1 MSSRWH
7 VLVLLFL
14 IRTAMA
20 FQFGTVGALGPLV
33 GQSFQVDVASVG
45 ILIGLYLS
53 PGLIFA
59 MPGSAIAKFFG
70 DKRAVLL
77 GLVLMTVGGT
87 ISTFATTWDL
97 QLVGRAVAGIGGVM
111 LNVLMSKMVADW
123 FHDHEIATAMAIFV
137 NSWLAGIALALLV
150 QPMIAAEVGLA
161 GAFGLTAVLAVCA
174 FFALLIGY
182 EGPVVMRGT
191 KGDMPSGTNLTCLIV
206 AGIIWGL
213 YNAALAL
220 MFAFGPI
227 LLSGR
232 GWELAAASSMTSLTV
247 WCGALTVP
255 ISGLLADRSGRPGAI
270 MVIGLLLTALA
281 MAALPRTDH
290 VVATMV
296 LIGLLGGIPAGA
308 ILSLPIRVL
317 SAQTRVLGMG
327 LFYTLL
333 YGFIVFAPPAAGF
346 LISSTG
352 WDGAAMDFGAAM
364 LVAAVA
370 LLAVFEHFA
379 SGARSRAT
387 ATVQPSA
394 SRA

>member
-1 MSSRWH
+1 MSNRWR
-7 VLVLLFL
+7 VLALLFL

-20 FQFGTVGALGPLV
+20 FQFGTVGALGPMI
-33 GQSFQVDVASVG
+33 GQSYQVDVTGVG

-59 MPGSAIAKFFG
+59 MPGSAIGKFFG

-77 GLVLMTVGGT
+77 GLVLMTGGGT
-87 ISTFATTWDL
+87 ISAVATAWDL
-97 QLVGRAVAGIGGVM
+97 QLIGRTIAGIGGVM

-161 GAFGLTAVLAVCA
+161 GAFALTAMLAACA
-174 FFALLIGY
+174 FCALLVCY
-182 EGPVVMRGT
+182 QKPDVLRGA
-191 KGDMPSGTNLTCLIV
+191 KGDMPSGTDMTCLII

-227 LLSGR
+227 LLNGR

-247 WCGALTVP
+247 WCGAFTVP
-255 ISGLLADRSGRPGAI
+255 LSGLLADRTGRPGLV
-270 MVIGLLLTALA
+270 MVIGLLLAALA

-290 VVATMV
+290 VVATMI
-296 LIGLLGGIPAGA
+296 LIGLLGGVPAGA
-308 ILSLPIRVL
+308 ILSLPIRIL

-333 YGFIVFAPPAAGF
+333 YLFIVVAPPIAGY
-346 LISSTG
+346 LIARTG
-352 WDGAAMDFGAAM
+352 WDGAAMDFGATM
-364 LVAAVA
+364 LVTAVA

-379 SGARSRAT
+379 SNARNT
-387 ATVQPSA
+387 AAVEASA